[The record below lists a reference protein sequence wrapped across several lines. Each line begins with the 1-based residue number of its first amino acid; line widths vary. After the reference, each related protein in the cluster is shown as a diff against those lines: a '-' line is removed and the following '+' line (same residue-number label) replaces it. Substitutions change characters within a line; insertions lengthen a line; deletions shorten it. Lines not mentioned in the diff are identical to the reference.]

1 MQRTLQNTYFANY
14 ILIRFPNSDDNVIF
28 FWISR
33 EALDCFCKCSFEETN
48 MQSYFQQLNGNHLY
62 VLPIPQI
69 KQLNASSSFCDYT
82 YICCWFFL
90 STSSIFHH
98 PGSKINFFFFYKK
111 NSLYEASHSLS
122 HFNATIFFYLLLYFH
137 RHHTR
142 YLFWNN
148 SFPNYLLT
156 CFSSIFISLKHKFD
170 HDVHLNK
177 KKKICSSFHWSI
189 E

>member
-14 ILIRFPNSDDNVIF
+14 ILIRFPNSDGNVIF

-48 MQSYFQQLNGNHLY
+48 MQSYFQLLNGNHLY

-90 STSSIFHH
+90 LTSSIFHH

-111 NSLYEASHSLS
+111 KIPFMRPLIHFLILMPQYFSIYSLFFIFTVTTLITSFETIAFQIIFQLAFPAYLS
-122 HFNATIFFYLLLYFH
+122 H
-137 RHHTR
+137 
-142 YLFWNN
+142 
-148 SFPNYLLT
+148 
-156 CFSSIFISLKHKFD
+156 
-170 HDVHLNK
+170 
-177 KKKICSSFHWSI
+177 WSTNLI
-189 E
+189 MMFT